1 MRKEVAGLKIL
12 VVGRGGREHAIC
24 KKLNESVLV
33 EKVFCAPGNA
43 GIAEDAELVN
53 IDEMDFAGLADFAE
67 RQDIEL
73 TVIGP
78 ENPLAAGI
86 VDYFQQRGLA
96 VFGPNRKAAQLESS
110 KSFAKE
116 LMKKYQIPTA
126 SYAVFE
132 EYEEAKAYIV
142 QHGAP
147 IVLKADGLAA
157 GKGVT
162 VAMTL
167 EEALSALEEMLLNQ
181 KFGEASSKL
190 VIEEYLQGEE
200 YSLMAF
206 VQGEKVY
213 PMVAAQDHKRAY
225 DGDKGPNTGGMGA
238 YSPVPH
244 LPADI
249 VEQSVREILEPCAKA
264 MVKEG
269 CPFTGVIFAG
279 LMMTKQ
285 GPKTIEFNARFGDPE
300 TQVVLPRLESDLA
313 QVFLDVLAGKD
324 PQLKWKEEA
333 VLGVVLASE
342 GYPGSYQKGVPIKG
356 LDEIEQATVYHA
368 GTIRSEK
375 GAICSDGGR
384 VLLVAASGASVEA
397 AQQQVYREMKK
408 LDQPG
413 FFYRKDIGARAI
425 ARFSF

>member
-1 MRKEVAGLKIL
+1 MKIL

-53 IDEMDFAGLADFAE
+53 IDEMDFVGLADFAE
-67 RQDIEL
+67 RQGIEL

-96 VFGPNRKAAQLESS
+96 VFGPNQKAAQLESS

-190 VIEEYLQGEE
+190 VIEQYLQGEE

-425 ARFSF
+425 ARFSS

>member
-1 MRKEVAGLKIL
+1 MKIL

-53 IDEMDFAGLADFAE
+53 IDEMDFVGLADFAE
-67 RQDIEL
+67 RQGIEL

-96 VFGPNRKAAQLESS
+96 VFGPNQKAAQLESS

-206 VQGEKVY
+206 VHGEKVY

-425 ARFSF
+425 ARFSS

>member
-53 IDEMDFAGLADFAE
+53 IDEMDFVGLADFAE
-67 RQDIEL
+67 RQGIEL

-96 VFGPNRKAAQLESS
+96 VFGPNQKAAQLESS

-167 EEALSALEEMLLNQ
+167 EEALSALEEMLLSQ